1 MTARRNHLCAPNPGD
16 HILRLTALA
25 LLALLPTAA
34 FAADIKATSTIDAV
48 TVFPEGAEITRILK
62 VQLTAGDQT
71 VTLRDLPGSLVS
83 DSVRIQGEA
92 DAKVEI
98 GSVDARTFFP
108 SEDAANAAT
117 EDARK
122 AIEDAIQALND
133 KQNALGATIE
143 GANLQ
148 KQLVMNLV
156 NLPTRPIAP
165 GATPSAE
172 PDWAALTTLVGER
185 LAAANK
191 IIAEAQ
197 IAQRDNAKKIE
208 DLQNQLNQQP
218 DQGEQKTELQIHVA
232 TAAPVEA
239 TLRVRYQ
246 VPGAQW
252 FPVYD
257 ARLETGDGK
266 EAPKLSLVRRA
277 IVNQSTGEA
286 WDNVQ
291 LALSTTR
298 PLAGTAA
305 PRLVP
310 LAVDFA
316 PEGVAYDAVG
326 TASKRLAKRLDES
339 VQDKEQNGYADGNLA
354 GLEAPAPVA
363 APAPVKPKAVANVEQ
378 RRATTITTSFQALY
392 GIPDRQTIKSGVG
405 DKRVQIDIQAIAPA
419 LSVRAVPKFAET
431 AYLYAKFKLDAE
443 TLLLPGTAALFRD
456 GVFVGR
462 GDLPQLSG
470 GEEHEM
476 GFGTDDKTRIK
487 FANLGRKAGETGLI
501 STSKT
506 DTQSFKMT
514 IKNLHARPIQV
525 RILDQLP
532 VSLNED
538 IKVDMLPGT
547 AQPTARDVEDK
558 KGLLAWDLTL
568 EPDAQK
574 DLAFGYQ
581 VSWPNGKAVYY
592 QQHEGPFAV
601 KGK

>member
-1 MTARRNHLCAPNPGD
+1 M
-16 HILRLTALA
+16 RLIALA

-34 FAADIKATSTIDAV
+34 FSADIKASSTIDAV
-48 TVFPEGAEITRILK
+48 TVFPESAEITRVLK
-62 VQLTAGDQT
+62 VLLAAGDQT
-71 VTLRDLPGSLVS
+71 VTLRDLPGSLIS

-108 SEDAANAAT
+108 SEDASNAAT

-122 AIEDAIQALND
+122 KIEDAIQALND
-133 KQNALGATIE
+133 KQAALQATIE
-143 GANLQ
+143 AANLQ
-148 KQLVMNLV
+148 KQLVTNLI
-156 NLPTRPIAP
+156 NLPTRPIAA
-165 GATPSAE
+165 GSGPSSE
-172 PDWAALTTLVGER
+172 PDWGALTTLIGER
-185 LAAANK
+185 IGAANK

-197 IAQRDNAKKIE
+197 LAQRDNAKKIQ

-218 DQGEQKTELQIHVA
+218 DAGQQKTELQIHVSA
-232 TAAPVEA
+232 AAPIEA

-246 VPGAQW
+246 VPGAAW
-252 FPVYD
+252 SPVYD
-257 ARLETGDGK
+257 ARLDTGDGK
-266 EAPKLSLVRRA
+266 APAKLTLVRRA
-277 IVNQSTGEA
+277 IVSQNTGEA

-298 PLAGTAA
+298 PQAGTAA
-305 PRLVP
+305 PPLVP

-316 PEGVAYDAVG
+316 PVGEEYDAVG
-326 TASKRLAKRLDES
+326 AASGRLRKLSESRQDEKAKTDGLVADQPEPAAAPKPVLTA
-339 VQDKEQNGYADGNLA
+339 NLA
-354 GLEAPAPVA
+354 T
-363 APAPVKPKAVANVEQ
+363 NVEQ
-378 RRATTITTSFQALY
+378 RRATTITTAFQALY
-392 GIPDRQTIKSGVG
+392 VITDRQSIKSGVG
-405 DKRVQIDIQAIAPA
+405 DKRVQIDIRAIEPA
-419 LSVRAVPKFAET
+419 LSVRAVPKFNET

-462 GDLPQLSG
+462 GEVPQLSG

-476 GFGTDDKTRIK
+476 GFGTDDKVRIK

-514 IKNLHARPIQV
+514 VKNLHARPISV

-532 VSLNED
+532 VSLNEE

-547 AQPTARDVEDK
+547 ATPSARDVEDK
-558 KGLLAWDLTL
+558 KGLLAWDMTL

-592 QQHEGPFAV
+592 EQHEGPFLG

>member
-1 MTARRNHLCAPNPGD
+1 MRF
-16 HILRLTALA
+16 IALA
-25 LLALLPTAA
+25 LFALLPAA
-34 FAADIKATSTIDAV
+34 AVAADIKASSSIDAV
-48 TVFPEGAEITRILK
+48 TVFPEGAEITRTLK
-62 VQLTAGDQT
+62 VLLAAGDQT

-122 AIEDAIQALND
+122 KIEEAILALND
-133 KQNALGATIE
+133 KQQALQATIE
-143 GANLQ
+143 AASLQ
-148 KQLVMNLV
+148 KQLVTNLV
-156 NLPTRPIAP
+156 NLPSRPASV
-165 GATPSAE
+165 GTANNND
-172 PDWAALTTLVGER
+172 PDWGAITTLIGER
-185 LAAANK
+185 ISAANK
-191 IIAEAQ
+191 VIAEAQ
-197 IAQRDNAKKIE
+197 IAQRDNQKKIQ

-218 DQGEQKTELQIHVA
+218 DQGEQKTELLIHVS
-232 TAAPVEA
+232 AASPIEA

-246 VPGAQW
+246 VPGAAW
-252 FPVYD
+252 SPVYD

-266 EAPKLSLVRRA
+266 AAPALSLVRRA
-277 IVNQSTGEA
+277 IVSQSTGEA

-298 PLAGTAA
+298 PQAGTSA
-305 PRLVP
+305 PPLVP

-316 PEGVAYDAVG
+316 PVGVAYDSI
-326 TASKRLAKRLDES
+326 SKRAAKAVSVRPGES
-339 VQDKEQNGYADGNLA
+339 IEDRQDGFAAEGQLI
-354 GLEAPAPVA
+354 APARAAVPAVAVKPNAVA
-363 APAPVKPKAVANVEQ
+363 AVEQ

-392 GIPDRQTIKSGVG
+392 VITDRQSIKSGVG
-405 DKRVQIDIQAIAPA
+405 DKRVQIDIRAIEPA
-419 LSVRAVPKFAET
+419 LSVRAVPKFNET

-462 GDLPQLSG
+462 GELPQLSG

-476 GFGTDDKTRIK
+476 GFGTDDKVRIK

-514 IKNLHARPIQV
+514 VKNLHARPISV

-532 VSLNED
+532 VSLNEE

-547 AQPTARDVEDK
+547 ATPTARDVEDK

-568 EPDAQK
+568 EPDTQRE
-574 DLAFGYQ
+574 LAFGYQ

-592 QQHEGPFAV
+592 EQHEGPFV
-601 KGK
+601 GKGK

>member
-1 MTARRNHLCAPNPGD
+1 LRVTAF
-16 HILRLTALA
+16 A
-25 LLALLPTAA
+25 LLLLLPSAA
-34 FAADIKATSTIDAV
+34 LAADIKATSMIDAV
-48 TVFPEGAEITRILK
+48 TVFPEGAEVTRLLK
-62 VQLTAGDQT
+62 VQLSAGDQT

-92 DAKVEI
+92 EAKVEI
-98 GSVDARTFFP
+98 GSVDARAFFP
-108 SEDAANAAT
+108 SEDASNAAA

-122 AIEDAIQALND
+122 KIEDAIQALND
-133 KQNALGATIE
+133 KQIALQAAIE
-143 GANLQ
+143 GANVQ
-148 KQLVMNLV
+148 KQLVTNLI
-156 NLPTRPIAP
+156 NLPTRPLTVGSGTA
-165 GATPSAE
+165 SE
-172 PDWAALTTLVGER
+172 PDWGALTTLIGER
-185 LAAANK
+185 LATANK
-191 IIAEAQ
+191 TIAEAQ
-197 IAQRDNAKKIE
+197 IAQRDNAKKIA
-208 DLQNQLNQQP
+208 DLQNQLNAQP
-218 DQGEQKTELQIHVA
+218 GQGEQKTELQIHVNA
-232 TAAPVEA
+232 AAPIEA

-246 VPGAQW
+246 VPGAAW

-266 EAPKLSLVRRA
+266 EASKLTLVRRA

-298 PLAGTAA
+298 PQAGTAA
-305 PRLVP
+305 PLLVP

-316 PEGVAYDAVG
+316 PVGVAYDAAASVRRKLVKG
-326 TASKRLAKRLDES
+326 MDSAEDDKLGELAPDAQLTAA
-339 VQDKEQNGYADGNLA
+339 
-354 GLEAPAPVA
+354 APAA
-363 APAPVKPKAVANVEQ
+363 APAPEPVKPKMVANVEQ
-378 RRATTITTSFQALY
+378 RRATTVNTTFQALY
-392 GIPDRQTIKSGVG
+392 VITDRQSIKSGVG
-405 DKRVQIDIQAIAPA
+405 DKRVQIDIRAIDPV

-462 GDLPQLSG
+462 GEVPQLSG

-476 GFGTDDKTRIK
+476 GFGTDDKVRIK
-487 FANLGRKAGETGLI
+487 FASLGRKAGETGLI

-514 IKNLHARPIQV
+514 VKNLHARPIQV

-547 AQPTARDVEDK
+547 ASPSVRDVEDK
-558 KGLLAWDLTL
+558 KGLLAWDFAM

-574 DLAFGYQ
+574 ELAFGYQ

-592 QQHEGPFAV
+592 EQHEGPFAL
-601 KGK
+601 KTK

>member
-1 MTARRNHLCAPNPGD
+1 M
-16 HILRLTALA
+16 RLIATA
-25 LLALLPTAA
+25 LLAVISSAA
-34 FAADIKATSTIDAV
+34 FADDIKAVSSIDAV
-48 TVFPEGAEITRILK
+48 TVFPEGAEIARVLK
-62 VQLTAGDQT
+62 VKLAAGDQI

-98 GSVDARTFFP
+98 GAVDTRTFVP
-108 SEDAANAAT
+108 SEDTANAAA

-122 AIEDAIQALND
+122 KIEDAIQALND
-133 KQNALGATIE
+133 KQAAVQATIE
-143 GANLQ
+143 TAALQ
-148 KQLVMNLV
+148 KQLVTNLI
-156 NLPTRPIAP
+156 NLPSRPA
-165 GATPSAE
+165 GAGTATNTD
-172 PDWAALTTLVGER
+172 PDWGALTTLIGER
-185 LAAANK
+185 IGAANK
-191 IIAEAQ
+191 VIAEAQ
-197 IAQRDNAKKIE
+197 LAQRDNAKKIQ

-218 DQGEQKTELQIHVA
+218 DQGQQKTELQIHVSAAAA
-232 TAAPVEA
+232 TEA

-246 VPGAQW
+246 MPGAAW
-252 FPVYD
+252 FPIYD

-266 EAPKLSLVRRA
+266 AAPTLSLVRRA
-277 IVNQSTGEA
+277 IVSQNTGEA

-298 PLAGTAA
+298 PQAGTSA
-305 PRLVP
+305 PQLVP

-316 PEGVAYDAVG
+316 LEGVAYDSVS
-326 TASKRLAKRLDES
+326 TRSKQLARRLDNSAEQEQ
-339 VQDKEQNGYADGNLA
+339 VPGLIVGGAMKQDE
-354 GLEAPAPVA
+354 A
-363 APAPVKPKAVANVEQ
+363 APAGAPAEPKPQLATATEQ

-392 GIPDRQTIKSGVG
+392 VITDRQSIKSGVG
-405 DKRVQIDIQAIAPA
+405 DKRVQIDIRAIAPA
-419 LSVRAVPKFAET
+419 LSVRAVPKFNET
-431 AYLYAKFKLDAE
+431 AFLYAKFKLDAE
-443 TLLLPGTAALFRD
+443 TLLLPGSAALFRD

-462 GDLPQLSG
+462 GDVPQLSG

-476 GFGTDDKTRIK
+476 GFGTDDKVRIK
-487 FANLGRKAGETGLI
+487 FANLGRKAGETGII

-514 IKNLHARPIQV
+514 VKNLHARPINV

-547 AQPTARDVEDK
+547 APPSARDVDDK
-558 KGLLAWDLTL
+558 KGLLAWDMTL
-568 EPDAQK
+568 EPDTQK

-592 QQHEGPFAV
+592 EQHEGPFAGKV
-601 KGK
+601 K